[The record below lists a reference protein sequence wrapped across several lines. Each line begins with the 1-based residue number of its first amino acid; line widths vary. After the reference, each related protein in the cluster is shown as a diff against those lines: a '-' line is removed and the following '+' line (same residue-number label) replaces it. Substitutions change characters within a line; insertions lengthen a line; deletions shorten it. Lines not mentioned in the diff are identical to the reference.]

1 MPKKKRKDIPYHV
14 AHDHKQFEWNGIK
27 FWAQNEE
34 DSRLYIKK
42 MENRNGKKYKI

>member
-1 MPKKKRKDIPYHV
+1 MPKKKRKDIHYHV
-14 AHDHKQFEWNGIK
+14 AHDYTQFEWNGIK
-27 FWAQNEE
+27 FWAQNEK